1 MENEISEE
9 IQDAI
14 DMLGS
19 GYQESSIEIEAPRTV
34 IRRTNGRLEKVEQQ
48 AFIKLSTSFKT
59 ELTNISSDALKV
71 WIFIALS
78 INRETEIAYPGLRTI
93 SKSVNLAVNTVQ
105 KALKELESLNLLI
118 VDRESYRFNIY
129 KTPGYVSAN
138 KKEQT
143 VSPHDT
149 PNKTVSNEQKTV
161 SNCDKSVSPAMILN
175 QINQSIKP
183 EEESQPTDKFDTI
196 RKQLQKITGLLP
208 EGENSI
214 KMINEFV
221 ELGITEDDI
230 KEGLKWHIAN
240 KGNARYLTALSGPIK
255 TANSIR
261 VQKAAKKVIPP
272 TPPPPDTPFSRSLN
286 RVPA

>member
-9 IQDAI
+9 VQDAI
-14 DMLGS
+14 DMLGA
-19 GYQESSIEIEAPRTV
+19 GYQESSVEIEAPRTV

-105 KALKELESLNLLI
+105 KALKELEKLNLLI

-138 KKEQT
+138 KKEPT
-143 VSPHDT
+143 VSPRDT
-149 PNKTVSNEQKTV
+149 LNKTVSNEQKTV
-161 SNCDKSVSPAMILN
+161 SNGDKSVSPAVILN

-183 EEESQPTDKFDTI
+183 EEESQSPDKFDTI
-196 RKQLQKITGLLP
+196 RKQLQQVTGLLP

-230 KEGLKWHIAN
+230 MEGLKWHIAN
-240 KGNARYLTALSGPIK
+240 KGNARYLTSLSGAIK

-261 VQKAAKKVIPP
+261 VQGSAKLKQLDNTRAKLLQGYSV
-272 TPPPPDTPFSRSLN
+272 
-286 RVPA
+286 AQ